1 MRGMTVFGAAL
12 AALLLCSFAVVAPW
26 AGGPSGEMHDGSI
39 DEAAHLQEELRVGA
53 AELAA
58 VPAES
63 RAVVAKVLGRLG
75 GLRGELQE
83 LRQTGWTTRCVY
95 RNGECLPPQEPTD
108 KQRHGESRCLG
119 NRS

>member
-75 GLRGELQE
+75 ACVASCRSYDGQGAVGREDRQAGGERVRVRRRRE
-83 LRQTGWTTRCVY
+83 RRA
-95 RNGECLPPQEPTD
+95 
-108 KQRHGESRCLG
+108 
-119 NRS
+119 